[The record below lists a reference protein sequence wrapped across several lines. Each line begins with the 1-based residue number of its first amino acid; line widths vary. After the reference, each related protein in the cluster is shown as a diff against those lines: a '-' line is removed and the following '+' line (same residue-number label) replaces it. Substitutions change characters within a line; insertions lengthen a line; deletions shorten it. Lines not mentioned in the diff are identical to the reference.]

1 MIQTR
6 KRFQRG
12 SLKKV
17 GRQWIAQWRDD
28 GHRRKAR
35 WPVSVMTKSEAE
47 AKLAEILAALNGG
60 RTIRKPKLTFAEFVE
75 YTYLPFYRGKWKA
88 STAEDNEG
96 RLKFHLSPVYASRN
110 VDSFNRDEFQRLLN
124 QKAVE
129 YSYSVVAHL
138 RWTLRQIFRMV
149 VEEGYLNRNPAEIL
163 YIPRE
168 ARRPN
173 RNVMSKEEV
182 KKLLEVL
189 DTRERLIA
197 QLAIIAGMRPGEI
210 LALTWGALTGAS
222 AEITRRLYR
231 GRLDTPKTQRSER
244 EAAFSDGLLEAIAEW
259 RRKALCTERTA
270 WVFPSERLTTPV
282 GKDNLWRRCFLPK
295 LEPVGL
301 EWANFQVMR
310 RTNSSLMKKYNVDP
324 KVGADQRGH
333 GIGVSLDVYTQSDR
347 EEKRAAVNT
356 LEAALA

>member
-17 GRQWIAQWRDD
+17 GKQWIAQWWEGD
-28 GHRRKAR
+28 HRRKAR
-35 WPVSVMTKSEAE
+35 WSGMTKSEAE
-47 AKLAEILAALNGG
+47 KKLADILAPLNSE
-60 RTIRKPKLTFAEFVE
+60 RTSGATKKPTFGEFVE
-75 YTYLPFYRGKWKA
+75 RTYLPFYRGKWKT

-96 RLKFHLSPVYASRN
+96 RLRFHLTLIYASRP
-110 VDSFNRDEFQRLLN
+110 VDSFSRDEFQRLLN
-124 QKAVE
+124 QKATD

-138 RWTLRQIFRMV
+138 RWALRQIFRMA
-149 VEEGYLNRNPAEIL
+149 VEEGYVERNPAEIL

-168 ARRPN
+168 AQHPKRD
-173 RNVMSKEEV
+173 VMSREEV
-182 KKLLEVL
+182 KRLLEVL
-189 DTRERLIA
+189 GQRERLIA

-210 LALTWGALTGAS
+210 LALTWGSLAGTT
-222 AEITRRLYR
+222 AEISRRLYR
-231 GRLDTPKTQRSER
+231 GKLDTPKTQRSNR
-244 EAAFSDGLLEAIAEW
+244 EAAFSDGLLEAIEGW
-259 RRKALCTERTA
+259 RGQAASTEPSA
-270 WVFPSERLTTPV
+270 WVFPSERLTMPV

-295 LEPVGL
+295 LEAVGL
-301 EWANFQVMR
+301 GWANFQVMR
-310 RTNSSLMKKYNVDP
+310 RTNSSLMKKFKVDP

-333 GIGVSLDVYTQSDR
+333 GIGVSIDVYTQSDG

>member
-6 KRFQRG
+6 KRFQKG

-17 GRQWIAQWRDD
+17 GKQWIAQWWEG

-35 WPVSVMTKSEAE
+35 WSKITKSEAQS
-47 AKLAEILAALNGG
+47 KLAEMLVLLNAGATAG
-60 RTIRKPKLTFAEFVE
+60 MKRKPTFGEFVE
-75 YTYLPFYRGKWKA
+75 HTYLPFYRGKWKT

-96 RLKFHLSPVYASRN
+96 RLRFHLTSMYAPRPL
-110 VDSFNRDEFQRLLN
+110 DSFGRDEFQKLLN
-124 QKAVE
+124 QKAAD

-138 RWTLRQIFRMV
+138 RWTLRQIFRMA
-149 VEEGYLNRNPAEIL
+149 VEEGCLERNPAEIL

-168 ARRPN
+168 AERPK
-173 RNVMSKEEV
+173 RDVMTREEV
-182 KKLLEVL
+182 KRLLEVL
-189 DTRERLIA
+189 GTRERLVA

-210 LALTWGALTGAS
+210 LALTWGSLTGTS
-222 AEITRRLYR
+222 AEISRRLYR
-231 GRLDTPKTQRSER
+231 GKLDSPKTQRSKR

-259 RRKALCTERTA
+259 RRQSACAEPNA

-295 LEPVGL
+295 LQPIGL
-301 EWANFQVMR
+301 GWANFQVMR
-310 RTNSSLMKKYNVDP
+310 RTNSSLMKKFKIDP

-333 GIGVSLDVYTQSDR
+333 GIGVSIDVYTQSDG

>member
-17 GRQWIAQWRDD
+17 GRQWIAQWRED

-35 WPVSVMTKSEAE
+35 WPISGMNKSEAE
-47 AKLAEILAALNGG
+47 AKLAGILGALDGC
-60 RTIRKPKLTFAEFVE
+60 RTIGKPKPTFAGFVE
-75 YTYLPFYRGKWKA
+75 RTYLPFYRGKWKA
-88 STAEDNEG
+88 STAGDNEG
-96 RLKFHLSPVYASRN
+96 RLKFHLSSVYASRA
-110 VDSFNRDEFQRLLN
+110 VDTFSRDELQQLLN
-124 QKAVE
+124 QKAAE
-129 YSYSVVAHL
+129 YSYSVVAHI
-138 RWTLRQIFRMV
+138 RWTLRQIFRLV
-149 VEEGYLNRNPAEIL
+149 VEEGYVDRNPAEIL

-173 RNVMSKEEV
+173 RKVMNKEEV
-182 KKLLEVL
+182 KTLFEVL

-210 LALTWGALTGAS
+210 LALTWGSLTGTS

-231 GRLDTPKTQRSER
+231 GRLDTPKSQRSER
-244 EAAFSDGLLEAIAEW
+244 EAAFSDRLLVAIAEW
-259 RRKALCTERTA
+259 RRKAPSTESAA

-282 GKDNLWRRCFLPK
+282 GKENLWRRCFVPK

-347 EEKRAAVNT
+347 EEKRAAVNI

>member
-1 MIQTR
+1 
-6 KRFQRG
+6 
-12 SLKKV
+12 
-17 GRQWIAQWRDD
+17 
-28 GHRRKAR
+28 
-35 WPVSVMTKSEAE
+35 MTKSEAE
-47 AKLAEILAALNGG
+47 AKLAGILGTLDAS
-60 RTIRKPKLTFAEFVE
+60 RTIGKPKPTFAAFVQH
-75 YTYLPFYRGKWKA
+75 TYLPFYRGKWKA
-88 STAEDNEG
+88 STAGDNEG
-96 RLKFHLSPVYASRN
+96 RLKFHLSSVYASRI
-110 VDSFNRDEFQRLLN
+110 VDTFSRDEFQQLLN
-124 QKAVE
+124 QKAAE
-129 YSYSVVAHL
+129 YSYSVVAHI
-138 RWTLRQIFRMV
+138 RWTLRQIFRLV
-149 VEEGYLNRNPAEIL
+149 VEEGYMDRNPAEIL

-173 RNVMSKEEV
+173 RKVMNKEEV

-210 LALTWGALTGAS
+210 LALTWGSLTGTS

-231 GRLDTPKTQRSER
+231 GRLDTPKSQRSER
-244 EAAFSDGLLEAIAEW
+244 EAAFSDRLLVAIAEW
-259 RRKALCTERTA
+259 RRRAPSTESAA
-270 WVFPSERLTTPV
+270 WVFPSERLTMPV

-310 RTNSSLMKKYNVDP
+310 RTNSSLIKKYNVDP

>member
-17 GRQWIAQWRDD
+17 GRQWIAQWRED

-35 WPVSVMTKSEAE
+35 WPVSAMTKSEAE
-47 AKLAEILAALNGG
+47 AKLAEILAALNAG
-60 RTIRKPKLTFAEFVE
+60 RTVRKPKLTFAEFVE

-88 STAEDNEG
+88 STADDNEG

-124 QKAVE
+124 QKAAE

-173 RNVMSKEEV
+173 RHVMSKEEV

-259 RRKALCTERTA
+259 RRKALCTEPTA
-270 WVFPSERLTTPV
+270 WVFPSERLTTRFS
-282 GKDNLWRRCFLPK
+282 GKSNRSSDFGPR
-295 LEPVGL
+295 
-301 EWANFQVMR
+301 MR
-310 RTNSSLMKKYNVDP
+310 KY
-324 KVGADQRGH
+324 G
-333 GIGVSLDVYTQSDR
+333 
-347 EEKRAAVNT
+347 
-356 LEAALA
+356 